1 MPTVGDM
8 SYPEDTPLQPPVRL
22 TELLRDRFAF
32 LSMLGRGGSGTV
44 YEVRNLML
52 ERLEALKVL
61 TNFLSNEMAW
71 RFAKEAK
78 ISASLDHP
86 GIVKVYDFGQLE
98 GAYWYSMQLIEGPS
112 LSTVI
117 ESGIRL
123 NAEEMSSLAI
133 PLLDALAYS
142 HKCGVVHRDI
152 KPANILLHMNG
163 YPCLMDF
170 GIAKS
175 ISKSL
180 EATEYTRIGSMMGT
194 PAYMAPEQAEGKP
207 VDGRADQY
215 SLAITLY
222 RAVTGRL
229 PFSSV
234 GPVETLIQRLKEDP
248 EPIDWHYPNFP
259 APMRDVLM
267 KALSRDRD
275 DRFATIDDM
284 RLAMQY
290 ACEVCHIQWNKPL
303 TSFEHLSI
311 TRKPIDENGN
321 TAISSETMRTA
332 ITYNTKGIPPLKE
345 RPVLLTTIG
354 VIVLAVVTYASIAF
368 SNGAFKISKQ
378 AAHPPATLPYGNP
391 SANASDLP
399 QQKEITPKQ
408 DARHTDTSRF
418 VSEKPAPT
426 DTAISPRPYKPALF
440 TGKMSEY
447 VEVPQE
453 FVGRSYSAK
462 VKLGADGRVQKCSIL
477 AKNLTPEE
485 EKFVVAYGM
494 KMLFE
499 PARTADDEPV
509 ASEAAIIIQ
518 L

>member
-1 MPTVGDM
+1 MNY
-8 SYPEDTPLQPPVRL
+8 SEDTPLQPSVRL
-22 TELLRDRFAF
+22 TELLRDRFVF

-44 YEVRNLML
+44 YEVRNLQL
-52 ERLEALKVL
+52 DRLEALKVL
-61 TNFLSNEMAW
+61 TNFLSSEMAW

-112 LSTVI
+112 LSTII
-117 ESGIRL
+117 ESGIKL
-123 NAEEMSSLAI
+123 NAEDMSSLAI

-175 ISKSL
+175 ISKSM
-180 EATEYTRIGSMMGT
+180 ETTEYTRIGSMMGT
-194 PAYMAPEQAEGKP
+194 PAYMAPEQAEGKT

-248 EPIDWHYPNFP
+248 EPIDWHCPDFP
-259 APMRDVLM
+259 ASMRDVLM
-267 KALSRDRD
+267 KALSKNRD
-275 DRFATIDDM
+275 DRFATVGEM
-284 RLAMQY
+284 RNAMQY
-290 ACEVCHIQWNKPL
+290 ACEVCNIQWNKPL
-303 TSFEHLSI
+303 EGFEHLSI

-321 TAISSETMRTA
+321 TVTIDETMRTA
-332 ITYNTKGIPPLKE
+332 LSYVARGNTSLKE
-345 RPVLLTTIG
+345 RPLLMAFVGILALIVVAATIYSLDGFKGSDTTIPDTDPF
-354 VIVLAVVTYASIAF
+354 VESNLDVSQSVTAPKLDTKPTVNQQSV
-368 SNGAFKISKQ
+368 
-378 AAHPPATLPYGNP
+378 PAKP
-391 SANASDLP
+391 
-399 QQKEITPKQ
+399 TP
-408 DARHTDTSRF
+408 TPT
-418 VSEKPAPT
+418 PTPT
-426 DTAISPRPYKPALF
+426 DTAIHPRVSRIALF
-440 TGKMSEY
+440 TGKFSEHL
-447 VEVPQE
+447 EVPPE
-453 FVGRSYSAK
+453 LAGRTYRARVK
-462 VKLGADGRVQKCSIL
+462 VDVHGRVLECSIMD
-477 AKNLTPEE
+477 KDKHLTSE
-485 EKFVVAYGM
+485 EKKFVTAFGM

-509 ASEAAIIIQ
+509 ASELGIWIQ